1 MSGGVKGRKLFYTA
15 QTAMTAEQLLRQN
28 GYSKALVTELKKP
41 EDGMML
47 EGKRIRSTT
56 LLQAGQILEVTLP
69 YDDVKRA
76 KSDISIPIIY
86 QDEDIIVY
94 DKPYGIACHRSG
106 SHISDTIENTFEGVF
121 RAVTRLDRDTSGLL
135 LVARH
140 QLAAAKLWQKTSK
153 RYVALVEGHFERIT
167 GRIELPIMR
176 CRPYDMR
183 RIVDECGDPALTEY
197 RVLDQSNGGALV
209 ECILRTGRTHQ
220 VRVHFAAI
228 GHPLLG
234 DDFYGGSNALINRQ
248 ALHCWKLEFIH
259 PITEQKMNFCAPLPS
274 DMAAAADALGIKY

>member
-15 QTAMTAEQLLRQN
+15 PTAMTAEQLLKQN

-56 LLQAGQILEVTLP
+56 LLQAGQVLEVTLP

-176 CRPYDMR
+176 FRPYDMR

-197 RVLDQSNGGALV
+197 RVLDQNNGGALV

-234 DDFYGGSNALINRQ
+234 DDFYGGSTDLINRQ

-259 PITEQKMNFCAPLPS
+259 PIIEQKMNFCAPLPA
-274 DMAAAADALGIKY
+274 DMAAAADKLGIKY